1 MDFQNLTLK
10 RQKRRRLWLGGSA
23 GVIVI
28 VALAIGI
35 ARLGPALPTAQRA
48 NLWIGTVQRG
58 ELTIQVPASAWRW
71 RWRWRGRSP
80 RRMVA
85 ASR

>member
-1 MDFQNLTLK
+1 MDFQNLALK

-23 GVIVI
+23 SVIVI
-28 VALAIGI
+28 AALAIGL

-58 ELTIQVPASAWRW
+58 ELTIRVPASAWR
-71 RWRWRGRSP
+71 RCWRGRSP